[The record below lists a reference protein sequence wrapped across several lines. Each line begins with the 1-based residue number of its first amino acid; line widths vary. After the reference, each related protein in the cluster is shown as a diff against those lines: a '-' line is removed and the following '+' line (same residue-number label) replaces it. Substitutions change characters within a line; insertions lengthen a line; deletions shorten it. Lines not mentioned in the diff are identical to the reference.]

1 MKKAEVLLKE
11 AKKIIIQE
19 HLSYT
24 PKTTFNSKVGKR
36 LRKSFMLTCMAE
48 IGTSFTS
55 RIAGY
60 MSTE

>member
-1 MKKAEVLLKE
+1 MKKTEALLKE
-11 AKKIIIQE
+11 AKKIITQE
-19 HLSYT
+19 HLSYK
-24 PKTTFNSKVGKR
+24 PKTTFNSKAGKR
-36 LRKSFMLTCMAE
+36 LRKSFMLTCMEE